1 MPLRLKSAR
10 WTPTSVV
17 RRVSKAGSLVRE
29 AGRVVVR
36 GIVAVVL
43 DIAADI
49 VTAAR
54 GIGYSMK
61 VNGSKVAGCRN

>member
-1 MPLRLKSAR
+1 
-10 WTPTSVV
+10 V
-17 RRVSKAGSLVRE
+17 RA

-36 GIVAVVL
+36 DIVAVVL

-54 GIGYSMK
+54 EIGYSMK